1 LAQGAAVVAQRKPQ
15 GLIERSVTMRST
27 HVGLMLMALALQP
40 VQANQVSPITKV
52 LQLMSDMQTKIIA
65 EGEAAH
71 GVYAEFA
78 EMCEERSKNL
88 QFEIKTG
95 KAEVADLKAAIDEE
109 TAKAESLD
117 TKVEELTASI
127 AADEADLE
135 AATKIR
141 AKESA
146 DFVAEEKE
154 LAEVIDSL
162 QRAIGILEKEMAKHG
177 ASMMQIK
184 NAGNLAKTLQ
194 VLVEASTLTSADA
207 KGIAAL
213 VQTQE
218 NSDDVETG
226 APDPAVYKGQS
237 GGIIDTLG
245 DLLEKAESQLADI
258 RNKETAALHE
268 FQSLKQS
275 LEDKIKYENKELDEA
290 KTGIAASNEKK
301 AIAEGDLETT
311 TKNLDEDVLALSELH
326 HQCLSKAQDY
336 EVETKSRGE
345 ELTAIAAAKKAI
357 SETTAGAADLSYGF
371 SQVSF
376 LQRSQSGGM
385 QVVRFFRELAQ
396 KKHFPALAQL
406 SMRMDAAIRASEGD
420 PFVKVKDL
428 IQDMIE
434 TLEKEAEEDATEKA
448 YCDKELAETNAKK
461 DAKTTE
467 IKKLSTKID
476 QMTSRAAQL
485 KGEVAELEKALSA
498 LSKAQAEMDKIRL
511 EEKEDYIKA
520 KSEMDAGIKGVQLA
534 LKVLRDYYAKGDKA
548 HASDEG
554 GGAGIIG
561 LLEVVESDFSKGL
574 IEMTS
579 TEEAAQ
585 AAYDQ
590 ETKDNEIERTIKE
603 QDVKY
608 KSEEATGLEKT
619 TAEATSDKSGV
630 QEELDAVLEYLKGME
645 DRCIAKPET
654 YQERVKRRDA
664 ELAGL
669 REGLRILEEQTSFL
683 QLKTRTLRG
692 TK

>member
-1 LAQGAAVVAQRKPQ
+1 MMRAKCA
-15 GLIERSVTMRST
+15 GLVLT
-27 HVGLMLMALALQP
+27 AFALQLAH
-40 VQANQVSPITKV
+40 ANQESPITKV
-52 LQLMSDMQTKIIA
+52 LQLMSDMQTKIIG

-71 GVYAEFA
+71 ATYAEFA

-109 TAKAESLD
+109 TARAASLT

-141 AKESA
+141 EKENA

-154 LAEVIDSL
+154 LSEVIDSL

-177 ASMMQIK
+177 ASMVQIK
-184 NAGNLAKTLQ
+184 NAGSLAKTLQ
-194 VLVEASTLTSADA
+194 VLVDASTLTSADA

-213 VQTQE
+213 VQTQQS
-218 NSDDVETG
+218 SDDSETG

-245 DLLEKAESQLADI
+245 DLLEKAESQLAEL

-268 FQSLKQS
+268 FESLKQS
-275 LEDKIKYENKELDEA
+275 LEDKIKYEKKELDEA

-301 AIAEGDLETT
+301 ATAEGDLEVT

-326 HQCLSKAQDY
+326 HECLSKAQDY
-336 EVETKSRGE
+336 EGETKSRGE
-345 ELTAIAAAKKAI
+345 ELTAIATAKKTI
-357 SETTAGAADLSYGF
+357 QETTAGAADLSYGF

-376 LQRSQSGGM
+376 FQRSQSGGLK
-385 QVVRFFRELAQ
+385 VVRFFRELSQ

-420 PFVKVKDL
+420 PFAKVKGL
-428 IQDMIE
+428 IEDMIE

-448 YCDKELAETNAKK
+448 YCDKELAESNAKK

-467 IKKLSTKID
+467 IKKLATKID
-476 QMTSRAAQL
+476 QMTSRSAQL
-485 KGEVAELEKALSA
+485 KGEVAELEKGLSA
-498 LSKAQAEMDKIRL
+498 LAKAQAEMDKIRL
-511 EEKEDYIKA
+511 EEKEEYTKA
-520 KSEMDAGIKGVQLA
+520 KAEMEAGIKGVQLA

-585 AAYDQ
+585 ASYDQ
-590 ETKDNEIERTIKE
+590 ETKDNEIEKTTKE
-603 QDVKY
+603 QDIKY
-608 KSEEATGLEKT
+608 KTEEATGLDKAI
-619 TAEATSDKSGV
+619 AEATSDKSGV
-630 QEELDAVLEYLKGME
+630 QEELDAVSEYLKGIE

-654 YQERVKRRDA
+654 YEERVRRRDA

-669 REGLRILEEQTSFL
+669 REGLSILENETSFL
-683 QLKTRTLRG
+683 QQKTKRTLRG
-692 TK
+692 AK

>member
-1 LAQGAAVVAQRKPQ
+1 MTANKCACLLMMAFALQVAQ
-15 GLIERSVTMRST
+15 
-27 HVGLMLMALALQP
+27 
-40 VQANQVSPITKV
+40 ANSVSPISKV
-52 LQLMSDMQTKIIA
+52 LQLLSDMQTKIIA

-71 GVYAEFA
+71 AIYTEFA

-95 KAEVADLKAAIDEE
+95 NGEVADLKAAIDEE
-109 TAKAESLD
+109 TALAASLD

-127 AADEADLE
+127 ATDEADLD

-141 AKESA
+141 AKENA
-146 DFVAEEKE
+146 DFMAEEKE
-154 LAEVIDSL
+154 LSEVIDSL

-184 NAGNLAKTLQ
+184 NAGSLAKTLQ

-213 VQTQE
+213 VQTQQG
-218 NSDDVETG
+218 NDDGETG

-245 DLLEKAESQLADI
+245 DLLEKAESQLAEL
-258 RNKETAALHE
+258 RNKETAALHAFE
-268 FQSLKQS
+268 SLKQS
-275 LEDKIKYENKELDEA
+275 LEDKIKYETKELDEA

-301 AIAEGDLETT
+301 AAAEGDLAAT

-326 HQCLSKAQDY
+326 HDCLTKAQDY
-336 EVETKSRGE
+336 EAETKSRGE
-345 ELTAIAAAKKAI
+345 ELTAIATAKKTI
-357 SETTAGAADLSYGF
+357 EETTSGAADLSYGF

-376 LQRSQSGGM
+376 MQRSQSGGL
-385 QVVRFFRELAQ
+385 QVVRFLRELART
-396 KKHFPALAQL
+396 KHFPALAQL

-420 PFVKVKDL
+420 PFAKVKGL

-434 TLEKEAEEDATEKA
+434 TLEKEAEADATEKA

-476 QMTSRAAQL
+476 QMTSRSAQL
-485 KGEVAELEKALSA
+485 KGEVAELEKGLSA
-498 LSKAQAEMDKIRL
+498 LAKAQAEMDKIRL
-511 EEKEDYIKA
+511 EEKEEYTKA
-520 KSEMDAGIKGVQLA
+520 KAEMEAGIKGVRLA
-534 LKVLRDYYAKGDKA
+534 LKVLRDYYAKEKSHSA
-548 HASDEG
+548 DEG

-574 IEMTS
+574 LEMTS
-579 TEEAAQ
+579 TEENAQ
-585 AAYDQ
+585 GTYDQ
-590 ETKDNEIERTIKE
+590 ETKDNEIEKVTKE

-608 KSEEATGLEKT
+608 KNEEAAGLDKA

-630 QEELDAVLEYLKGME
+630 QEELDAVLEYLKGIE

-654 YQERVKRRDA
+654 YEERVARRTA
-664 ELAGL
+664 ELNGL
-669 REGLRILEEQTSFL
+669 KEALTILENETSFL
-683 QLKTRTLRG
+683 QLKTSRTLRG

>member
-1 LAQGAAVVAQRKPQ
+1 MG
-15 GLIERSVTMRST
+15 T
-27 HVGLMLMALALQP
+27 
-40 VQANQVSPITKV
+40 
-52 LQLMSDMQTKIIA
+52 
-65 EGEAAH
+65 
-71 GVYAEFA
+71 YAEFA

-95 KAEVADLKAAIDEE
+95 KAEVADLKAAINEE
-109 TAKAESLD
+109 TALAASLD

-154 LAEVIDSL
+154 LLGVIDAL

-184 NAGNLAKTLQ
+184 NAGSLAKTLQ
-194 VLVEASTLTSADA
+194 LLVDASSLTSADA

-213 VQTQE
+213 VQTQQ
-218 NSDDVETG
+218 NSDDGETG

-245 DLLEKAESQLADI
+245 DLLEKAETQLADV
-258 RNKETAALHE
+258 RNKETASLHE
-268 FQSLKQS
+268 FEMLKQS
-275 LEDKIKYENKELDEA
+275 LTDKIKYETKELDEA

-301 AIAEGDLETT
+301 ATAEGDLEVT
-311 TKNLDEDVLALSELH
+311 TKNLNEDVAALSDLH
-326 HQCLSKAQDY
+326 HECLSKAQDY
-336 EVETKSRGE
+336 EAETKSRGE
-345 ELTAIAAAKKAI
+345 ELTAIATAKKTI
-357 SETTAGAADLSYGF
+357 EETTAGAGDLSYGF

-376 LQRSQSGGM
+376 LQRSQSGGL

-396 KKHFPALAQL
+396 RKHFPALAQL

-420 PFVKVKDL
+420 PFAKVKGL
-428 IQDMIE
+428 IEDMIE

-461 DAKTTE
+461 EAKTTE
-467 IKKLSTKID
+467 FKKLSTKID
-476 QMTSRAAQL
+476 QMTPRSAQL
-485 KGEVAELEKALSA
+485 KGEVAELEKGLSA
-498 LSKAQAEMDKIRL
+498 LAKAQAEMDKIRL
-511 EEKEDYIKA
+511 EEKEEYTKA
-520 KSEMDAGIKGVQLA
+520 KAEMEAGIKGVQLA
-534 LKVLRDYYAKGDKA
+534 LKVLRDYYAKDKA

-585 AAYDQ
+585 AAYDK
-590 ETKDNEIERTIKE
+590 ETKENEIEKATKE

-608 KSEEATGLEKT
+608 KTEEATGLDKA
-619 TAEATSDKSGV
+619 TAEATSDKEGV
-630 QEELDAVLEYLKGME
+630 QEELDAVLEYLKGIE
-645 DRCIAKPET
+645 ERCIAKPES
-654 YQERVKRRDA
+654 YEERVARRDA

-669 REGLRILEEQTSFL
+669 KEALTILESETSFL
-683 QLKTRTLRG
+683 QFKSTRTLRG